1 MLKFFRIASML
12 EGISFL
18 LILGVSLD
26 IISRDF
32 VYTLGMGHGFLFVMY
47 FIFSFMASHKQGWS
61 VLVWLLVFF
70 AAIIPFAF
78 LPVEIFLQKELR
90 KNIKST

>member
-18 LILGVSLD
+18 LILCVSFD

-32 VYTLGMGHGFLFVMY
+32 VYTLGMGHGVLFLMY
-47 FIFSFMASHKQGWS
+47 LVFSFIASHKQGWS
-61 VLVWLLVFF
+61 VFVWLLVFL
-70 AAIIPFAF
+70 ASIIPFAF
-78 LPVEIFLQKELR
+78 VPVEVFLQKELR
-90 KNIKST
+90 KNI